1 MAQHD
6 LEHLAQSDDYDIG
19 DKCTG
24 SIDFFKL
31 IFGDPVD
38 EMMEAIGQIAMRGAL
53 EIFQGIGNPRTVDP
67 DSAET
72 ITSEIRWLIIY
83 LAIGSLLFAAAKM
96 ALDRRAESGTMAMKG
111 LLRVVVVSAAATTVI
126 VAFADLMSTYSDY
139 LFAKALSQLLRG
151 IDCSGVHPMLMLIIG
166 CLLIIAGIIHT
177 ILLYIRLGV
186 MIILMGTLPLAAAA
200 SMTEWGGSWWRK
212 HLGWMV
218 AWLLYKPL
226 IGLIFYSG
234 AVMIYDT
241 NEERQADVQIA
252 GMGVLLLSG
261 IALPALMRV
270 IVPATAA
277 LGGDSV
283 GQQTMGVMGGA
294 ASGAKSLA
302 EAGGKGATGAIAGG
316 AAGAASG
323 AAKGAAGAA
332 ASGAGGGG
340 GGGEGGGSGGGG
352 GGGGSK
358 GGSGGGGSGG
368 GSEGG
373 GPSGASGGG
382 GGSEGGGG
390 GGSGRQMAAKGV
402 GAGITAAIGV
412 ASFVAQRAKGS
423 ADVARS
429 GIEGANQDDGR

>member
-6 LEHLAQSDDYDIG
+6 LEYLAQDEYDIG

-24 SIDFFKL
+24 GLDFFKL

-38 EMMEAIGQIAMRGAL
+38 EIMKEIGRIAMRGAL
-53 EIFQGIGNPRTVDP
+53 EIFQGIGNPSTVDA
-67 DSAET
+67 DSSET

-83 LAIGSLLFAAAKM
+83 LAIGSLLFSAAKM
-96 ALDRRAESGTMAMKG
+96 ALDRRAEAGQTAIKG

-126 VAFADLMSTYSDY
+126 VMFADLMSSYSDY

-151 IDCSGVHPMLMLIIG
+151 INCSGVHPMLLLIIG

-200 SMTEWGGSWWRK
+200 SMTEWGGTWWRK

-234 AVMIYDT
+234 AVMIYSS
-241 NEERQADVQIA
+241 NEERQEDVQIA
-252 GMGVLLLSG
+252 GMGVLLLSA

-283 GQQTMGVMGGA
+283 GQQTMGVVGGA

-302 EAGGKGATGAIAGG
+302 EAGGKAATGAIAGG
-316 AAGAASG
+316 PAGAAAGAAGG
-323 AAKGAAGAA
+323 AAKAAAGAA
-332 ASGAGGGG
+332 AGGA
-340 GGGEGGGSGGGG
+340 GGGEGGGE
-352 GGGGSK
+352 GGGSK
-358 GGSGGGGSGG
+358 GGSGGGGPKGGSQGG

-373 GPSGASGGG
+373 SGGG
-382 GGSEGGGG
+382 SGGGGGGG